1 MKIQK
6 PVIEKPVLYLWD
18 TAEPA
23 ILLPASPGTWAW
35 AAKLNYGLTG
45 GLVPSYEIVD
55 KTKNIIF

>member
-23 ILLPASPGTWAW
+23 ILLLASPGTWAR
-35 AAKLNYGLTG
+35 AAKL
-45 GLVPSYEIVD
+45 
-55 KTKNIIF
+55 TKRGVRMEGFLFVLFLGY